1 MSEVGVFSFLLLA
14 KKEFMDFPVARAES
28 TRSSHA
34 TLTRSLGQLVFCV
47 DNGRCTWGTLV
58 DKKRIIPD
66 REKRS
71 DGGCFLFL
79 PAAPSVPGWWG
90 SWSCNQLT
98 GLPSSLQRN
107 QPDQKRSS
115 HEWTYLGNILH
126 SSVPGAFSSNSKPV
140 SLFCFVRGS

>member
-1 MSEVGVFSFLLLA
+1 MSEVVVFSFLLLA
-14 KKEFMDFPVARAES
+14 KKEEFMDFPAMRAKS

-58 DKKRIIPD
+58 DKERIIPD

-79 PAAPSVPGWWG
+79 PAAHSVPG
-90 SWSCNQLT
+90 
-98 GLPSSLQRN
+98 
-107 QPDQKRSS
+107 
-115 HEWTYLGNILH
+115 
-126 SSVPGAFSSNSKPV
+126 
-140 SLFCFVRGS
+140 